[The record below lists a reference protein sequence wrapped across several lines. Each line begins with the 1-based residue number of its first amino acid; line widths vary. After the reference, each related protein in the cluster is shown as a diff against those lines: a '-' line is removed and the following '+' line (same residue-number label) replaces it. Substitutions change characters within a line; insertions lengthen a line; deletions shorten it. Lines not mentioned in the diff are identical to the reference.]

1 MSPIDHYY
9 EVLDYIN
16 ELEVK
21 LSRLPASNGA
31 PVDRIDN
38 YHQISKNLHE
48 LLKLATVADRA
59 HWKSLEEV
67 NPNTSNKTDGEE

>member
-1 MSPIDHYY
+1 MTSPIDHYY

-21 LSRLPASNGA
+21 LSRTPASNGA

-38 YHQISKNLHE
+38 KHRLSKHLHE
-48 LLKLATVADRA
+48 LLKLSKEAERL
-59 HWKSLEEV
+59 HWLRQEE
-67 NPNTSNKTDGEE
+67 E

>member
-9 EVLDYIN
+9 AVLDYIN

-38 YHQISKNLHE
+38 YHQISKDLHE
-48 LLKLATVADRA
+48 LLKLATVAEREF
-59 HWKSLEEV
+59 WQSRMEE
-67 NPNTSNKTDGEE
+67 E